1 MGTLPPPKT
10 KKFPDDSLEKQV
22 YNIVEQYHE
31 YIPIM
36 NDRNRLGFS
45 LYKYVKG
52 EGDDPTT
59 LIKSTKIKIEGIKEE
74 ELAGKI
80 SSEIEKLKQK

>member
-10 KKFPDDSLEKQV
+10 KNFPDDSLEKQV
-22 YNIVEQYHE
+22 YSIIEKFHE

-45 LYKYVKG
+45 LYKYLKG
-52 EGDDPTT
+52 EGDDPNT
-59 LIKSTKIKIEGIKEE
+59 LIKSTKIKIEGIAKE
-74 ELAGKI
+74 ELAKKI
-80 SSEIEKLKQK
+80 SSEIEKLKK

>member
-10 KKFPDDSLEKQV
+10 NNFPDNSLEKQV
-22 YNIVEQYHE
+22 YNIVEKFTE

-52 EGDDPTT
+52 EGDNPQT
-59 LIKSTKIKIEGIKEE
+59 LIKSTKIKIEGIDEKT
-74 ELAGKI
+74 LADKI
-80 SSEIEKLKQK
+80 SNEIEKLNK